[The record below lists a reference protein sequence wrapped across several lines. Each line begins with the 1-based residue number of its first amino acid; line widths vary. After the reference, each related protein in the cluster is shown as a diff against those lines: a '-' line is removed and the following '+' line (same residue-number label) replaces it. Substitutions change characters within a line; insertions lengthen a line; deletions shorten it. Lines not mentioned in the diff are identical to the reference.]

1 MHHQHVWMP
10 WRPTSMWK
18 HWEDKVNGKRPGQFI
33 GRGTIKE
40 FKIYLNSCRYDSQWG
55 RFLVLHFLKL
65 QLVTLFQWSIG
76 KQRWTISLKSAG
88 RNLPQTMG
96 IFRLLRANRWCCD
109 YQWLITLSGHQSRNA
124 LTGALSWCWALPK
137 LRLGLS
143 PEGQWMGNSWLLSN
157 PLLKTHPNYPSHLL
171 FILSFWLSICFW
183 CRQWLYT
190 GTLLH
195 LPAFCRGIYI
205 GALRGL
211 ILCSCLGQECNR
223 AALKQIARQITLHFE
238 DEPFRKPVLCNL

>member
-55 RFLVLHFLKL
+55 RFLVFHFLKL

-76 KQRWTISLKSAG
+76 KQRWTISLKPAG

-96 IFRLLRANRWCCD
+96 IFRLLRANRWSVL
-109 YQWLITLSGHQSRNA
+109 WLPVTNYPVWSSIKERIDWCPVLMLSSTQAQTWVIPR
-124 LTGALSWCWALPK
+124 GAVNGEFLVTEQQL
-137 LRLGLS
+137 LS
-143 PEGQWMGNSWLLSN
+143 PFIIHFVFLAV
-157 PLLKTHPNYPSHLL
+157 HLFL
-171 FILSFWLSICFW
+171 MQTVALYRYSSSFTCILQRHLHW
-183 CRQWLYT
+183 
-190 GTLLH
+190 GT
-195 LPAFCRGIYI
+195 
-205 GALRGL
+205 
-211 ILCSCLGQECNR
+211 
-223 AALKQIARQITLHFE
+223 
-238 DEPFRKPVLCNL
+238 

>member
-55 RFLVLHFLKL
+55 RFLVFHFLKL

-76 KQRWTISLKSAG
+76 KQRWTISLKPAG

-96 IFRLLRANRWCCD
+96 IFRLLRANRWSVLWLPVTNYPVWSSIKERIDWCPVLMLSSTQAQT
-109 YQWLITLSGHQSRNA
+109 YPQRGSEWGIPGYWATLYLRLTLITLPIYYSFCLSG
-124 LTGALSWCWALPK
+124 C
-137 LRLGLS
+137 
-143 PEGQWMGNSWLLSN
+143 
-157 PLLKTHPNYPSHLL
+157 PSVYDADSG
-171 FILSFWLSICFW
+171 FI
-183 CRQWLYT
+183 
-190 GTLLH
+190 
-195 LPAFCRGIYI
+195 
-205 GALRGL
+205 
-211 ILCSCLGQECNR
+211 
-223 AALKQIARQITLHFE
+223 
-238 DEPFRKPVLCNL
+238 PVLFFIYLHSAEAFTLGHLEG

>member
-55 RFLVLHFLKL
+55 RFLVFHFLKL
-65 QLVTLFQWSIG
+65 QLVTLFQWSMENSGEPYHWSLQGGIYL
-76 KQRWTISLKSAG
+76 KQWESFGCWGPTDDR
-88 RNLPQTMG
+88 
-96 IFRLLRANRWCCD
+96 CCD

-157 PLLKTHPNYPSHLL
+157 PLLKTHPNYSPHLL

-195 LPAFCRGIYI
+195 LPAF
-205 GALRGL
+205 AEAFT
-211 ILCSCLGQECNR
+211 LGHLEG
-223 AALKQIARQITLHFE
+223 
-238 DEPFRKPVLCNL
+238 

>member
-55 RFLVLHFLKL
+55 RFLVFHFLKL

-76 KQRWTISLKSAG
+76 KQRWTISLKPAG

-96 IFRLLRANRWCCD
+96 IFWLLRANRWSVL
-109 YQWLITLSGHQSRNA
+109 WLPVT
-124 LTGALSWCWALPK
+124 
-137 LRLGLS
+137 
-143 PEGQWMGNSWLLSN
+143 
-157 PLLKTHPNYPSHLL
+157 NYPVWS
-171 FILSFWLSICFW
+171 SIKERIDW
-183 CRQWLYT
+183 C
-190 GTLLH
+190 
-195 LPAFCRGIYI
+195 
-205 GALRGL
+205 
-211 ILCSCLGQECNR
+211 
-223 AALKQIARQITLHFE
+223 
-238 DEPFRKPVLCNL
+238 PVLMLSSTQAQTWVISRGAVNGEFLVTEQPST